1 MKNLLALFFPFLFI
15 SCGEDIG
22 VCLYLD
28 QNSQTQ
34 ICEESHTIDSCKSID
49 ENAKFVEK
57 SSCIEVDDHNLSK
70 RIMIKE
76 SPPFEDKNDTSANAI
91 CVGVQQLY
99 FDYELNQSV
108 YGNICS
114 NFLNKVDCE
123 KKSYQYLEE
132 QTCENIGI
140 NIPVDLKT
148 GTKITKIFT
157 DNLEFA
163 QRANNYKK
171 ALKPDFIAGGTCV
184 HDLSINDGLKGF
196 LCTEFVTQERCA
208 KDNANDYTHN
218 MTCKGLGFIYSK
230 YLSSPASDKLLLFYS
245 DKNSTFDQF

>member
-34 ICEESHTIDSCKSID
+34 ICEESHTVNSCKSID
-49 ENAKFVEK
+49 ENASFISK

-70 RIMIKE
+70 RVMIKE
-76 SPPFEDKNDTSANAI
+76 SPPFQDKNNTSKGI
-91 CVGVQQLY
+91 CVGIQQLY
-99 FDYELNQSV
+99 FDYELNQGV

-114 NFLNKVDCE
+114 NFLSKKDCE
-123 KKSYQYLEE
+123 KRSYEFLEN
-132 QTCENIGI
+132 QTCEDIGV
-140 NIPVDLKT
+140 NIPVDLKI
-148 GTKITKIFT
+148 GLRTKKIYT

-163 QRANNYKK
+163 QKAQKYKK
-171 ALKPDFIAGGTCV
+171 AIDPKFKAGGTCV

-196 LCTEFVTQERCA
+196 LCTEFVTQEQCA

-218 MTCKGLGFIYSK
+218 TTCKGLGFIYSK
-230 YLSSPASDKLLLFYS
+230 YLNSPASDKPLLFYS